1 MGYIGPPTISI
12 TSGLINTTS
21 LVGGTG
27 YVDVNTQIVVSGGG
41 GTGTVIIPTVASGVI
56 TALTITS
63 FGSGYV
69 TTPTITITSGI
80 TGTSNI
86 VAGSGYT
93 NGIYPLVVTGGGG
106 SGCSGVFTISG
117 GVLSSIVIGNAGTG
131 YTSAPTLSFPGAGA
145 GTGASATATLGTG
158 ASATAVIGSGASAS
172 IGGVFTNAKRMRFSL
187 HNSLNDVKLSQN
199 TKCVLESCHIPNIT
213 NMTGNSVLLRINASS
228 EYKTFDTSKKLNG
241 NPIILSTIVHPAAQS
256 NNLIYNA
263 SDMFYSVNVSSNFL
277 STGYI
282 EFELECPNASSNIDF
297 ITGVGSRW
305 G

>member
-1 MGYIGPPTISI
+1 MNRNIKYKQVTRLSLFGDDDVNTTTNSQYIVYPSTINSVTVNSGGTNYNTSATQVTISGGGGSGAVLTPTISGGVITALTVSNAGIGYTGPPTISI

-27 YVDVNTQIVVSGGG
+27 YVDVNTQFVITGGG
-41 GTGTVIIPTVASGVI
+41 GTGTVIIPTVTSGVI

-106 SGCSGVFTISG
+106 SGCSGSFTISG

-145 GTGASATATLGTG
+145 GTGASAIATLGTG
-158 ASATAVIGSGASAS
+158 ASVTAVIGSGATAS
-172 IGGVFTNAKRMRFSL
+172 IGGVVTNAKRLRFTL
-187 HNSLNDVKLSQN
+187 NNVLNDLNLSQN
-199 TKCVLESCHIPNIT
+199 ARCVVESCNIQTIPN
-213 NMTGNSVLLRINASS
+213 MAG
-228 EYKTFDTSKKLNG
+228 
-241 NPIILSTIVHPAAQS
+241 
-256 NNLIYNA
+256 
-263 SDMFYSVNVSSNFL
+263 
-277 STGYI
+277 
-282 EFELECPNASSNIDF
+282 
-297 ITGVGSRW
+297 RW
-305 G
+305 R